1 MRSLVT
7 WDIDHLWTELDGVIR
22 EELYRIRGR
31 CGPDFKTRRQID
43 DMVIALPIRLRS
55 LGLHSHHI
63 SAPMAKAAADDLA
76 DSMLA
81 PIVPDVNPPEKI
93 TSQKERCLE
102 DHLAAD
108 GICLIAYLLL
118 NGLNSPKI
126 NPLSADHG

>member
-1 MRSLVT
+1 M
-7 WDIDHLWTELDGVIR
+7 IR

-31 CGPDFKTRRQID
+31 CGPDVETRRQID
-43 DMVIALPIRLRS
+43 DTVIALPIRLGG
-55 LGLHSHHI
+55 LGLHSHHS

-102 DHLAAD
+102 DLLAR
-108 GICLIAYLLL
+108 
-118 NGLNSPKI
+118 
-126 NPLSADHG
+126 